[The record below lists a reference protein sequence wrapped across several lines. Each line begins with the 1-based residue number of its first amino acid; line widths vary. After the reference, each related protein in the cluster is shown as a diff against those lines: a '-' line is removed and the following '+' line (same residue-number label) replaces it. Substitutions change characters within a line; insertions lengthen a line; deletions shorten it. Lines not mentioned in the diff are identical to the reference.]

1 MRTTRSRLAAL
12 AAAAAL
18 ATTLAACGG
27 GGGGSNG
34 GGASTPT
41 DTSTGGTPGS
51 SPSSSSDGG
60 SAGTAALS
68 TAETSLGTVVVD
80 GQGMTVYY
88 YTPDKAGSGESACT
102 GECLAAWPPV
112 HAGKGTP
119 QVQGVTAEVGTIPGN
134 DGEPQVTLDGRPVY
148 LYAGDAAPGDVDGQ
162 GLQDIWWVVAPDGS
176 EITTMAG
183 SDGGG
188 Y

>member
-27 GGGGSNG
+27 GGGSGGYG

-41 DTSTGGTPGS
+41 DTMSGS
-51 SPSSSSDGG
+51 SSGGGSG
-60 SAGTAALS
+60 SAGALS
-68 TAETSLGTVVVD
+68 TADSDLGTIVVD

-88 YTPDKAGSGESACT
+88 YTPDEAGSGKSECT

-112 HAGKGTP
+112 HAGSATP
-119 QVQGVTAEVGTIPGN
+119 EVQGVTAEVGTITGN
-134 DGEPQVTLDGRPVY
+134 DGESQVTLDGRPVY
-148 LYAGDAAPGDVDGQ
+148 LYAGDAAPGDVAGQ
-162 GLQDIWWVVAPDGS
+162 GIQDVWWVVAPDGS
-176 EITTMAG
+176 EITTMPG
-183 SDGGG
+183 SGGGG

>member
-18 ATTLAACGG
+18 ATTLAACSGG
-27 GGGGSNG
+27 GGGGYG

-41 DTSTGGTPGS
+41 DTTTGS
-51 SPSSSSDGG
+51 SSAGGSG
-60 SAGTAALS
+60 SAGPLS
-68 TAETSLGTVVVD
+68 TADSDLGTIVVD

-88 YTPDKAGSGESACT
+88 YTPDKAGSGKSVCT

-112 HAGKGTP
+112 HAGSGTP
-119 QVQGVTAEVGTIPGN
+119 QVQGVSAEVGTITGN

-148 LYAGDAAPGDVDGQ
+148 LYAGDAAPGDVAGQ
-162 GLQDIWWVVAPDGS
+162 GLDDIWWVVAPDGS
-176 EITTMAG
+176 EISTMPG
-183 SDGGG
+183 TGGGGG

>member
-1 MRTTRSRLAAL
+1 MRTTSRRLAAL
-12 AAAAAL
+12 AATAAL

-27 GGGGSNG
+27 SGGGGIYGGGGSTPAGTSTTSG
-34 GGASTPT
+34 GGSSAQVGML
-41 DTSTGGTPGS
+41 STGRT
-51 SPSSSSDGG
+51 D
-60 SAGTAALS
+60 
-68 TAETSLGTVVVD
+68 LGMVVVD

-88 YTPDKAGSGESACT
+88 YTPDTKGSGKSACT

-112 HAGKGTP
+112 HAGSGTP
-119 QVQGVTAEVGTIPGN
+119 KVDGVTAEVGTITGN

-148 LYAGDAAPGDVDGQ
+148 LYAGDGAPGDVAGQ

-176 EITTMAG
+176 EITTMPTG
-183 SDGGG
+183 SGGG

>member
-18 ATTLAACGG
+18 ATTLAACGSG
-27 GGGGSNG
+27 GGGYG

-41 DTSTGGTPGS
+41 DTTTGSATGS
-51 SPSSSSDGG
+51 SSGDGSG
-60 SAGTAALS
+60 SAGPLATADS
-68 TAETSLGTVVVD
+68 DLGTIVVD

-88 YTPDKAGSGESACT
+88 YTPDEPGSGTSACT

-112 HAGKGTP
+112 HAGSGTP
-119 QVQGVTAEVGTIPGN
+119 EVQGVTAEVGTITGN

-148 LYAGDAAPGDVDGQ
+148 LYAGDAAPGDVAGQ

-176 EITTMAG
+176 EITTMPG
-183 SDGGG
+183 SGGGGG